1 MAPEK
6 LPSQKESSVL
16 YIPVMKKHTYIIYIY
31 IYTPKFN
38 MAISKG
44 KDRVPTAI
52 FRVFGASTID
62 ENDVND
68 LELGNGEVNLFV
80 ESS

>member
-16 YIPVMKKHTYIIYIY
+16 YIPVMKKIYNVYIY

-44 KDRVPTAI
+44 KDRVPTTI

>member
-1 MAPEK
+1 MAAEK

-16 YIPVMKKHTYIIYIY
+16 SIPVMKKTYIY
-31 IYTPKFN
+31 IYTPNFN

>member
-16 YIPVMKKHTYIIYIY
+16 YIPVMKKIYNVYI
-31 IYTPKFN
+31 PKFN

-44 KDRVPTAI
+44 KDRVPTTI

>member
-1 MAPEK
+1 
-6 LPSQKESSVL
+6 
-16 YIPVMKKHTYIIYIY
+16 
-31 IYTPKFN
+31 